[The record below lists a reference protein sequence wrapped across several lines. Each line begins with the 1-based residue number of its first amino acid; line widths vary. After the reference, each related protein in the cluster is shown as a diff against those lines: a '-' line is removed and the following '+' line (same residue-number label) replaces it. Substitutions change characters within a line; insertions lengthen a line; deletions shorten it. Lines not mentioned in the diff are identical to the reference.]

1 MYITFED
8 AAISFLKAAFV
19 TALAVIQ
26 LLLTLQFYKLGCS
39 YCDFMNIPYDFA
51 LTVMSPGFAI
61 EVAIV
66 LSVIEISVVIWLF
79 NKLKRFKLIKL
90 MSDSISSIF

>member
-19 TALAVIQ
+19 TTLAVIQ

-66 LSVIEISVVIWLF
+66 LSFIEIPIIKKCKPKVVLRFTLKSYQTKIWW
-79 NKLKRFKLIKL
+79 
-90 MSDSISSIF
+90 S

>member
-1 MYITFED
+1 MELGIYIHIPFC
-8 AAISFLKAAFV
+8 IK
-19 TALAVIQ
+19 
-26 LLLTLQFYKLGCS
+26 KCS

-79 NKLKRFKLIKL
+79 NKLKRF
-90 MSDSISSIF
+90 

>member
-1 MYITFED
+1 
-8 AAISFLKAAFV
+8 
-19 TALAVIQ
+19 
-26 LLLTLQFYKLGCS
+26 
-39 YCDFMNIPYDFA
+39 MNIPYDFA

-66 LSVIEISVVIWLF
+66 LSFIEISVVIWLF